1 MVHSQILDTAY
12 TLYIAKCCQCKRKEY
27 VPIYFFPYPIKCVRK
42 IIETVSED
50 GLSQTLIFTSESII

>member
-1 MVHSQILDTAY
+1 MVNSQILDTAY
-12 TLYIAKCCQCKRKEY
+12 TLYIAKSCQCKRKEY
-27 VPIYFFPYPIKCVRK
+27 VPIYFFLYPIKCVRK